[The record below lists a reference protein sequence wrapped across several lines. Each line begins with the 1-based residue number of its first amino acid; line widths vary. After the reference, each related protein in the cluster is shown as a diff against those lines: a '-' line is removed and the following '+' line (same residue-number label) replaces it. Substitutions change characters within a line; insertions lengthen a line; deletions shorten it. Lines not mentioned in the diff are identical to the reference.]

1 MQIPAFILGLPGTVR
16 RHPWRTVFIIAPVL
30 LVGYV
35 VYSLSQPAAPQIISA
50 KVEKKD
56 VVQLVEAVGTVVSE
70 RDLALQFP
78 TSGIVSAVEV
88 KEGDAVGQGQ
98 VIAVLRN
105 ADLRATVASQSANLD
120 YAQAQLQALEEGAR
134 PEDIAISEA
143 DLANKKAALEAAKAS
158 LTTAENNLSA
168 SQTKLTVL
176 KQQADVSL
184 GGQVSLAHSTI
195 AQQLVLAE
203 TALGNLDDVFA
214 QVKLSDALTRS
225 SPDRESDV
233 VKERQRA
240 GDALKAA
247 EASVASVSSDYRAAL
262 DAFQMARGAVVQAS
276 DVLAQAYN
284 LVSSMQEISSYTAA
298 DREADKATLTGLR
311 SSMQT
316 VLTTLDTDLK
326 ALQDASAS
334 FDTQI
339 QVEENAITAA
349 TGTRDKATAD
359 ILTYDSAVRISQAQ
373 LDSKKAPTRATDLSA
388 AQARVRQASA
398 DLARAAAQLNNT
410 VLVAPEAGIIT
421 KVNVKAGEALPA
433 GPAVTMLGDSPMR
446 IEMFVSEIDIPKVR
460 LSQSG
465 AIALDAYPN
474 VKFKLRVSEIDPG
487 VTDKDGVSKYR
498 VKLDF
503 VYPHNDLKIG
513 MTGDA
518 EIVSAQRAQV
528 LTIPRRAVLQRPTG
542 EEYVRV
548 QESDGTTEER
558 SVILGIDGS
567 DGEVEIQSGLQEGE
581 TVVVLE
587 KK

>member
-16 RHPWRTVFIIAPVL
+16 RHPWRAVFIIAPVL

-35 VYSLSQPAAPQIISA
+35 VYSLSQPAAPQIIAA

-298 DREADKATLTGLR
+298 DRLDIRHR
-311 SSMQT
+311 S
-316 VLTTLDTDLK
+316 
-326 ALQDASAS
+326 
-334 FDTQI
+334 
-339 QVEENAITAA
+339 
-349 TGTRDKATAD
+349 
-359 ILTYDSAVRISQAQ
+359 
-373 LDSKKAPTRATDLSA
+373 
-388 AQARVRQASA
+388 
-398 DLARAAAQLNNT
+398 
-410 VLVAPEAGIIT
+410 
-421 KVNVKAGEALPA
+421 
-433 GPAVTMLGDSPMR
+433 ML
-446 IEMFVSEIDIPKVR
+446 
-460 LSQSG
+460 L
-465 AIALDAYPN
+465 
-474 VKFKLRVSEIDPG
+474 G
-487 VTDKDGVSKYR
+487 V
-498 VKLDF
+498 
-503 VYPHNDLKIG
+503 
-513 MTGDA
+513 
-518 EIVSAQRAQV
+518 
-528 LTIPRRAVLQRPTG
+528 
-542 EEYVRV
+542 
-548 QESDGTTEER
+548 
-558 SVILGIDGS
+558 
-567 DGEVEIQSGLQEGE
+567 
-581 TVVVLE
+581 
-587 KK
+587 